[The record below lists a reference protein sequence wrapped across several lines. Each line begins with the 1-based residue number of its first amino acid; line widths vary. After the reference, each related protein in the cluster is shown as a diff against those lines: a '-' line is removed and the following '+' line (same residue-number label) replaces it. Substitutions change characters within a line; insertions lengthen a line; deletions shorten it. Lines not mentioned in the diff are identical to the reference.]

1 MSEQL
6 LPGYIIRRG
15 SLLERSL
22 LLKFMQ
28 RTYQDLFPNEDFSHL
43 EQTVKQYFSS
53 DTPLWWVEEEGEQRS
68 RGAGEQGSNKESLS
82 SAPLPLCPSVTERWS
97 LSVAEM
103 SRSRSVSQR
112 SAAPH
117 PPIACL
123 WVGNA
128 IDQVHGNR
136 HAHIFILYVVPEHR
150 RRGIGTALMRYVENW
165 AIQRGDRQIG
175 LQVFQSNKPALNLY
189 NQLGYQTQSIWMVKF
204 LSAEK

>member
-1 MSEQL
+1 
-6 LPGYIIRRG
+6 
-15 SLLERSL
+15 
-22 LLKFMQ
+22 MQ
-28 RTYQDLFPNEDFSHL
+28 RTYQDLFPNEGFSHL

-53 DTPLWWVEEEGEQRS
+53 DTPLWWVDFLGEGDKGDKGASTLSPSSHS
-68 RGAGEQGSNKESLS
+68 RTS
-82 SAPLPLCPSVTERWS
+82 
-97 LSVAEM
+97 
-103 SRSRSVSQR
+103 
-112 SAAPH
+112 
-117 PPIACL
+117 PIACL

-128 IDQVHGNR
+128 IDQVQGNR

-189 NQLGYQTQSIWMVKF
+189 NQLGYQTQSLWMVKF

>member
-15 SLLERSL
+15 SALDRAL

-53 DTPLWWVEEEGEQRS
+53 DTPLWWVDFLGEGVKGDEETS
-68 RGAGEQGSNKESLS
+68 TLS
-82 SAPLPLCPSVTERWS
+82 PSSHSPTF
-97 LSVAEM
+97 
-103 SRSRSVSQR
+103 
-112 SAAPH
+112 
-117 PPIACL
+117 PIACL

-128 IDQVHGNR
+128 IDQVQGNR

-150 RRGIGTALMRYVENW
+150 QRGIGTALMRYVENW

-189 NQLGYQTQSIWMVKF
+189 NQLGYQTQSLWMVKF

>member
-15 SLLERSL
+15 SALDRAL

-28 RTYQDLFPNEDFSHL
+28 RTYQELFPNEDFSHL
-43 EQTVKQYFSS
+43 EQTVKQYFSN
-53 DTPLWWVEEEGEQRS
+53 DTPLWWVDFLGEGVKEDE
-68 RGAGEQGSNKESLS
+68 GASTLS
-82 SAPLPLCPSVTERWS
+82 PSSHSPTS
-97 LSVAEM
+97 
-103 SRSRSVSQR
+103 
-112 SAAPH
+112 
-117 PPIACL
+117 PIACL

-128 IDQVHGNR
+128 IDQVQGNR
-136 HAHIFILYVVPEHR
+136 HAHIFILYVVLEHR
-150 RRGIGTALMRYVENW
+150 RRGIGTALMRYVEKW

-189 NQLGYQTQSIWMVKF
+189 NQLGYQTQSLWMVKF

>member
-1 MSEQL
+1 VSEQL

-53 DTPLWWVEEEGEQRS
+53 DTPLWWVGEEGEQGR
-68 RGAGEQGSNKESLS
+68 NKESLS
-82 SAPLPLCPSVTERWS
+82 SAPLPLCPSVTERS
-97 LSVAEM
+97 
-103 SRSRSVSQR
+103 R

-204 LSAEK
+204 LSAENKLKDSDNIL

>member
-15 SLLERSL
+15 SLSERSL
-22 LLKFMQ
+22 LFKFMQ

-53 DTPLWWVEEEGEQRS
+53 DTPLWWVEEEGEQ
-68 RGAGEQGSNKESLS
+68 GSNKK
-82 SAPLPLCPSVTERWS
+82 
-97 LSVAEM
+97 
-103 SRSRSVSQR
+103 SVS
-112 SAAPH
+112 SAPH

-150 RRGIGTALMRYVENW
+150 RRGIGTALMQYVENW

-189 NQLGYQTQSIWMVKF
+189 NQLGYQTQSLWMVKF

>member
-15 SLLERSL
+15 SALDRAL

-53 DTPLWWVEEEGEQRS
+53 DTPLWWVEKESGGIRGS
-68 RGAGEQGSNKESLS
+68 RGREELLNNDS
-82 SAPLPLCPSVTERWS
+82 SPPASPAPPTSTS
-97 LSVAEM
+97 
-103 SRSRSVSQR
+103 
-112 SAAPH
+112 
-117 PPIACL
+117 PIACL

-128 IDQVHGNR
+128 IDQVQGNR

-189 NQLGYQTQSIWMVKF
+189 NQLGYQTQSLWMVKF
-204 LSAEK
+204 LNAEK

>member
-53 DTPLWWVEEEGEQRS
+53 DTPLWWVEEEGEQGAGS
-68 RGAGEQGSNKESLS
+68 REQGEQGEMRETRRISN
-82 SAPLPLCPSVTERWS
+82 APCPIPNAQFPTPNS
-97 LSVAEM
+97 
-103 SRSRSVSQR
+103 
-112 SAAPH
+112 
-117 PPIACL
+117 PIACL

-150 RRGIGTALMRYVENW
+150 RRGIGTALMEYVENW

-189 NQLGYQTQSIWMVKF
+189 NQLGYQTQSLWMVKF

>member
-15 SLLERSL
+15 SALDRAL

-43 EQTVKQYFSS
+43 EQTIRQYFSS
-53 DTPLWWVEEEGEQRS
+53 DTPLWWVDFLGERVKKDQEAS
-68 RGAGEQGSNKESLS
+68 TLS
-82 SAPLPLCPSVTERWS
+82 PSSHSPTS
-97 LSVAEM
+97 
-103 SRSRSVSQR
+103 
-112 SAAPH
+112 
-117 PPIACL
+117 PIACL

-128 IDQVHGNR
+128 IDQVQGNR

-189 NQLGYQTQSIWMVKF
+189 NQLGYQTQSLWMVKF

>member
-15 SLLERSL
+15 SALDRSL

-53 DTPLWWVEEEGEQRS
+53 DTPLWWVDFLSQEDGGDNGENS
-68 RGAGEQGSNKESLS
+68 PS
-82 SAPLPLCPSVTERWS
+82 SPSS
-97 LSVAEM
+97 
-103 SRSRSVSQR
+103 
-112 SAAPH
+112 
-117 PPIACL
+117 PIACL

-128 IDQVHGNR
+128 IDQVHVNR

-150 RRGIGTALMRYVENW
+150 RRGIGKALMGYVENW

-189 NQLGYQTQSIWMVKF
+189 NQLGYQTQSLWMVKF
-204 LSAEK
+204 LSAE

>member
-6 LPGYIIRRG
+6 LPGYIIRNG

-28 RTYQDLFPNEDFSHL
+28 RTYQDLFTNKDFSHL

-53 DTPLWWVEEEGEQRS
+53 DTPLWWVEEEV
-68 RGAGEQGSNKESLS
+68 EQGDKGTRGQGDKGNNYTQF
-82 SAPLPLCPSVTERWS
+82 PIPN
-97 LSVAEM
+97 
-103 SRSRSVSQR
+103 SQF
-112 SAAPH
+112 
-117 PPIACL
+117 PIACL

-128 IDQVHGNR
+128 IDQVQGNR

-189 NQLGYQTQSIWMVKF
+189 NQLGYQTQSLWMVKF

>member
-1 MSEQL
+1 
-6 LPGYIIRRG
+6 
-15 SLLERSL
+15 
-22 LLKFMQ
+22 MQ
-28 RTYQDLFPNEDFSHL
+28 RTYQDIFPNEDFSHL

-53 DTPLWWVEEEGEQRS
+53 DTPLWWIDFLGEGDQES
-68 RGAGEQGSNKESLS
+68 RGAREQGSNKEFLS
-82 SAPLPLCPSVTERWS
+82 SV
-97 LSVAEM
+97 
-103 SRSRSVSQR
+103 
-112 SAAPH
+112 PH

-150 RRGIGTALMRYVENW
+150 RRGIGRALMRYVENW

-189 NQLGYQTQSIWMVKF
+189 NQLGYQTQSLWMVKF